1 MRWSPTDE
9 ERVLRRPFRL
19 ALVLGVTAV
28 VVVTRSLGAL
38 AVFIGVAASIAAHE
52 GGHLLAAR
60 ACGVRI
66 TEFMVGFGPRLWMR
80 RLRGTEVSLRLL
92 PFAGGAVKLHDED
105 EQRLRHRS
113 WVFVAA
119 AGPIANL
126 AFGWALLFGAA
137 AFLDGDGVVEAAPT
151 ATGQTRM
158 MLTLTAETVQRL
170 PELVAGNIGGAVGG
184 EIPADTDRLLSPVS
198 MAQLGNDATEAGGA
212 AMLLRLVA
220 VINIGL
226 GVMNLLPI
234 PPLDGSLITLHT
246 LEGAAGRVTGRR
258 VRVPKVLFRSVAY
271 GFTGIVLVALA
282 AAMVV
287 DLAAPI
293 DAFG

>member
-1 MRWSPTDE
+1 MRWSLVDDN
-9 ERVLRRPFRL
+9 RLLARPLRL
-19 ALVLGVTAV
+19 ALLTGLIALVAL
-28 VVVTRSLGAL
+28 TRSVGAF
-38 AVFIGVAASIAAHE
+38 AVFVGVAASIAAHE
-52 GGHLLAAR
+52 AGHLLAAR

-66 TEFMVGFGPRLWMR
+66 TEFMVGFGPRLWKR
-80 RLRGTEVSLRLL
+80 TIRGTEVSLRLL
-92 PFAGGAVKLHDED
+92 PFAGGAVKLDDED
-105 EQRLRHRS
+105 EAAMRHRS

-126 AFGWALLFGAA
+126 VFGWALLFGAA
-137 AFLDGDGVVEAAPT
+137 AFLDGDGVAD
-151 ATGQTRM
+151 ATPLATSQTSQ
-158 MLTLTAETVQRL
+158 MLVLTAETVQRL

-198 MAQLGNDATEAGGA
+198 MAQLGNGASEAGGL
-212 AMLLRLVA
+212 AMIVRLVA

-234 PPLDGSLITLHT
+234 PPLDGSLMTLHVI
-246 LEGAAGRVTGRR
+246 EGGLGRVTGQR
-258 VRVPKVLFRSVAY
+258 VRVPKLLFRSVAY
-271 GFTGIVLVALA
+271 GFTGIVLLALA